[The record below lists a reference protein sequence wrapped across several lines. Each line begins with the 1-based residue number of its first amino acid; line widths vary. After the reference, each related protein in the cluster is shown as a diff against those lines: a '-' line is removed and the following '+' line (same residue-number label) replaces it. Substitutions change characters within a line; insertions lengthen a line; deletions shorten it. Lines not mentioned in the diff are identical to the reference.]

1 MWARRRILCA
11 ALALFWGLWG
21 LSSCW
26 ASPTSPPSASAP
38 GSAALSA
45 EDYDFLL
52 STLLAAQEENKSNSI
67 VIEGLSQTVKD
78 NSSVITKQSEALAS
92 SSIAIERLTRAY
104 KTLSIVCAVL
114 ATATLVE
121 GLALA
126 FK

>member
-1 MWARRRILCA
+1 MWPRRRTLYA
-11 ALALFWGLWG
+11 ALALCFGLLG
-21 LSSCW
+21 PFSVW
-26 ASPTSPPSASAP
+26 ASPTSPPSTSAP
-38 GSAALSA
+38 GSVVLSA

-52 STLLAAQEENKSNSI
+52 STLLSAQEENKSNST
-67 VIEGLSQTVKD
+67 VIEELSQTAKD